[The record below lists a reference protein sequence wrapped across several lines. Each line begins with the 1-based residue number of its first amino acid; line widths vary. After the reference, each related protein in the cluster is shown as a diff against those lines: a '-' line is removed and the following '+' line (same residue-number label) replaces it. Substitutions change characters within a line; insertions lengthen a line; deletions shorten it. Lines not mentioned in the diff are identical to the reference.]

1 MVNCFEI
8 SASMYIK
15 CKDNNGLTLI
25 CKTPALGIVRQY
37 ISQIRLSK
45 DFLSENYNFYT
56 RKNRSILLRYF
67 NVTC

>member
-8 SASMYIK
+8 SASVFIK

-25 CKTPALGIVRQY
+25 CKTPALGIVRRY

-45 DFLSENYNFYT
+45 VIFICKLQFLHSKKSQYIT
-56 RKNRSILLRYF
+56 
-67 NVTC
+67 